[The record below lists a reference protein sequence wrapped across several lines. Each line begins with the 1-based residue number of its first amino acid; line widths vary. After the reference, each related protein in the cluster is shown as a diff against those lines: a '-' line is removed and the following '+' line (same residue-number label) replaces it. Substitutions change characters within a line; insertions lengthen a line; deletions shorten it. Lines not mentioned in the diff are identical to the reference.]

1 MAKSIPKS
9 IIEHDTRDKAAVAP
23 FLRFGLAEIKGVG
36 PFLIAVSD
44 RGLCWTGMTDSVA
57 KLRTFF
63 PDAVLMRDDKMAQK
77 LGREIAGLWAGK
89 IKSLSGPLVLI
100 GTDFERA
107 VWLRL
112 LKIKKGQTV
121 SYSDIARD
129 IGAPKAVR
137 AVGTAVG
144 KNPITLIV
152 PCHRVLAQAKGAA
165 LKFGWGPKAK
175 KMLLTAEGVSV

>member
-1 MAKSIPKS
+1 MVKVY
-9 IIEHDTRDKAAVAP
+9 EYDTSEKAAIAP
-23 FLRFGLAEIKGVG
+23 LIRFGVTDIKGVG
-36 PFLIAVSD
+36 LFMVAVCD
-44 RGLCWTGMTDSVA
+44 KGLCWTGMTGKID
-57 KLRTFF
+57 KLRAFF
-63 PDAVLMRDDKMAQK
+63 PQAVLLRDDALAQK
-77 LGREIAGLWAGK
+77 TGRAIAAFWAGK
-89 IKSLSGPLVLI
+89 SKALPVPLVLA

-112 LKIKKGQTV
+112 LRIKKGSTV

-144 KNPITLIV
+144 KNPITLVV
-152 PCHRVLAQAKGAA
+152 PCHRVLAQARPAH

-175 KMLLTAEGVSV
+175 KMLLTAEGVAV

>member
-1 MAKSIPKS
+1 MVKVYEYDSS
-9 IIEHDTRDKAAVAP
+9 EKADIAP
-23 FLRFGLAEIKGVG
+23 LVRFGVVDIKGIG
-36 PFLIAVSD
+36 TFMIAVND

-57 KLRTFF
+57 KLRKFF
-63 PDAVLMRDDKMAQK
+63 PSAVLLRDDKMAQK
-77 LGREIAGLWAGK
+77 LSREIAALWAGK
-89 IKSLSGPLVLI
+89 TKTLSVPLVLA

-121 SYSDIARD
+121 TYSDIARD

-175 KMLLTAEGVSV
+175 KMLLTAEGVAL

>member
-1 MAKSIPKS
+1 MAKVFEYDSS
-9 IIEHDTRDKAAVAP
+9 EKADIAP
-23 FLRFGLAEIKGVG
+23 LLRFGVGEIKGLG
-36 PFLIAVSD
+36 PFMVALND
-44 RGLCWTGMTDSVA
+44 KGLCWTGMTDKVE
-57 KLRTFF
+57 KLRKFF
-63 PDAVLMRDDKMAQK
+63 PAAVLLRDDKAVQPIV
-77 LGREIAGLWAGK
+77 REIAALWSGK
-89 IKSLSGPLVLI
+89 GKKLSVPLVLV

-129 IGAPKAVR
+129 IGAPTAVR

-144 KNPITLIV
+144 KNPITLVV

-165 LKFGWGPKAK
+165 LKFAWGAKAK
-175 KMLLTAEGVSV
+175 KTLLTAEGVSV

>member
-1 MAKSIPKS
+1 MAKIY
-9 IIEHDTRDKAAVAP
+9 EHDRSDKADVAP
-23 FLRFGLAEIKGVG
+23 LVTFGVAQIKGVG
-36 PFLIAVSD
+36 PFMIATSD
-44 RGLCWTGMTDSVA
+44 KGLCWTGMTSSVD
-57 KLRTFF
+57 KLRKFF
-63 PDAVLMRDDKMAQK
+63 PDAVLLRDDKMAVK
-77 LGREIAGLWAGK
+77 IGREIADLWAGK
-89 IKSLSGPLVLI
+89 VKTLSLPLVLI

-112 LKIKKGQTV
+112 LKIKKGATI
-121 SYSDIARD
+121 SYSDIAHD

-152 PCHRVLAQAKGAA
+152 PCHRVLAQARPSQ

-175 KMLLTAEGVSV
+175 KMLLTAEGVTV